1 MRSSILIFW
10 YSALRKLKAAV
21 ELNPEDVKMLILK
34 ASVHRSLQEYGAAL
48 SDLEEAAR
56 VFHRQREAVL
66 QQAANEALE
75 MNHHMGKYLKA
86 TQYSSCNYRW
96 KNF

>member
-1 MRSSILIFW
+1 MRSSILIFRL
-10 YSALRKLKAAV
+10 SALRKLKAAV

-66 QQAANEALE
+66 QQAADEALE
-75 MNHHMGKYLKA
+75 MNHHMGKYSKRR
-86 TQYSSCNYRW
+86 SIVVCNYR
-96 KNF
+96 

>member
-1 MRSSILIFW
+1 M
-10 YSALRKLKAAV
+10 RKLKAAV